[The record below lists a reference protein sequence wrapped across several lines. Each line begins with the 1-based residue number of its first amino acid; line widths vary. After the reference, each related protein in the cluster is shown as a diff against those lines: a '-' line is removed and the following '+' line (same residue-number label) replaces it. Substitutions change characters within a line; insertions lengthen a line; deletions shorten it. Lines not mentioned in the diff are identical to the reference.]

1 MPPME
6 PAQPFQT
13 APQLPEPGVS
23 QPPEAYWRSLLL
35 FNGYR
40 AAAAVLLLLAT
51 GIWGTTLQLGSRDLR
66 LFLIGAAGYAAFALA
81 MFVMIHTRQRFTWQ
95 LALQVGSD
103 IGFVI
108 LLMYASGGLSSGLG
122 LLLLTSLA
130 AAGLVTRGQLTL
142 FFAAIASI
150 AVLLEHTYEVLNF
163 SESGAQYAQAGLL
176 SVAYFAIAWLA
187 HTLAQRS
194 LASERLAAQREIDLA
209 NMAQV
214 NQLVIQ
220 DMEHGVIVVD
230 GEGIVRQ
237 ANSAAERMIDGLRG
251 GDVVALKDRAP
262 ALYARFDSW
271 LRDQQGRELPD
282 EFELGSSLRARLVP
296 VAPRRGAG
304 AVIFLEDLA
313 RIQAEARQIKLAAL
327 GRLTANIAHEIR
339 NPLGAISHAA
349 ELLQE
354 EPGVSTGA
362 QRLTAII
369 RDNTRRLD
377 RMINDVQTL
386 NRGERAQRER
396 FHLAPYLRAFI
407 EQLVATENLDTD
419 IFDLQLAVDPH
430 IMFDRDHLN
439 QVLWNLCYNA
449 LRHSCR
455 RPGSICLQ
463 VARAARGNAVRL
475 DVVDDGT
482 GVPPEFR
489 GNLFEPF
496 FTTSPGG
503 TGLGLYLAREI
514 CEANG
519 ALLEYVE
526 TTGGARFSMTCAAG

>member
-1 MPPME
+1 MISTE
-6 PAQPFQT
+6 QRIRYA
-13 APQLPEPGVS
+13 GS
-23 QPPEAYWRSLLL
+23 QQQVPDAYWRSLLL

-40 AAAAVLLLLAT
+40 AAAASLLLLAAVF
-51 GIWGTTLQLGSRDLR
+51 WGPTLQFGSRDMR
-66 LFLIGAAGYAAFALA
+66 LFIICAAGYVAFAIV
-81 MFVMIHTRQRFTWQ
+81 MFVVIRTRERFNWQ
-95 LALQVGSD
+95 LAIQVGGD
-103 IGFVI
+103 IGFVV
-108 LLMYASGGLSSGLG
+108 LLMYASSGLSSGLG

-150 AVLLEHTYEVLNF
+150 AILLEHTFEVLRF

-187 HTLAQRS
+187 HTLATRS
-194 LASERLAAQREIDLA
+194 LVSEQLAAQREIDLA
-209 NMAQV
+209 NLAQV

-230 GEGIVRQ
+230 GDGVVRQ
-237 ANSAAERMIDGLRG
+237 INSAAERMIGGLRG
-251 GDVVALKDRAP
+251 SGPVALKDHMP
-262 ALYARFDSW
+262 LLSSRFETW
-271 LRDQQGRELPD
+271 LRDQHGHDID
-282 EFELGSSLRARLVP
+282 EFEIGTGLRARLVP

-313 RIQAEARQIKLAAL
+313 RIRAEARQMKLAAL

-354 EPGVSTGA
+354 ESGVSAGA
-362 QRLTAII
+362 RRLTAII

-377 RMINDVQTL
+377 RMVNDVQAL
-386 NRGERAQRER
+386 NRGERAKRER
-396 FHLAPYLRAFI
+396 FNLATYLHNFV
-407 EQLVATENLDTD
+407 EQFVATEKLAPG
-419 IFDLQLAVDPH
+419 IIELQMALEPH
-430 IMFDRDHLN
+430 VLFDRDHLN
-439 QVLWNLCYNA
+439 QVLWNLCQNA
-449 LRHSCR
+449 LRHSR
-455 RPGSICLQ
+455 RVPGSIRLL
-463 VARAARGNAVRL
+463 VDRTARGNAVRL
-475 DVVDDGT
+475 EVVDDGP
-482 GVPPEFR
+482 GMPPESR
-489 GNLFEPF
+489 SKLFEPF

-519 ALLEYVE
+519 ASLEYVE
-526 TTGGARFSMTCAAG
+526 AAGGARFAVTCAAG

>member
-1 MPPME
+1 ME
-6 PAQPFQT
+6 SAAQT
-13 APQLPEPGVS
+13 LTPEQQAGEPDHNNRTS
-23 QPPEAYWRSLLL
+23 DAYWRSLLL

-40 AAAAVLLLLAT
+40 IAAASLLLLAV
-51 GIWGTTLQLGSRDLR
+51 GFWGATLQFGSRDMR
-66 LFLIGAAGYAAFALA
+66 LFLIGSASYVGFALA
-81 MFVMIHTRQRFTWQ
+81 MFVMIRIRERFIWQ
-95 LALQVGSD
+95 LAIQVGGD
-103 IGFVI
+103 IGFVV

-150 AVLLEHTYEVLNF
+150 AVLLEHTYEVLRF

-187 HTLAQRS
+187 HTLAKRS

-209 NMAQV
+209 NLAQV

-220 DMEHGVIVVD
+220 DMEHGVIVAD
-230 GEGIVRQ
+230 GDGVVRQ
-237 ANSAAERMIDGLRG
+237 VNTAAERMIDGLRG
-251 GDVVALKDRAP
+251 GGVINLKDRVP
-262 ALYARFDSW
+262 ALYSRFEAW
-271 LRDQQGRELPD
+271 LRDQQGSEAPD
-282 EFELGSSLRARLVP
+282 AFKIGTNLRARLVP
-296 VAPRRGAG
+296 VALRRGAG

-313 RIQAEARQIKLAAL
+313 RIQAEARQMKLAAL

-354 EPGVSTGA
+354 ESGVSAGA
-362 QRLTAII
+362 QRLTTII

-386 NRGERAQRER
+386 NRGEGAKRER
-396 FHLAPYLRAFI
+396 FHLTAYLRAFV
-407 EQLVATENLDTD
+407 EQFVATEK
-419 IFDLQLAVDPH
+419 LAADVIELHLAIDPYV
-430 IMFDRDHLN
+430 MFDRDHLN
-439 QVLWNLCYNA
+439 QVLWNLCHNA
-449 LRHSCR
+449 LRHSR
-455 RPGSICLQ
+455 RRAGSIRLQ
-463 VARAARGNAVRL
+463 VGRAARGHAVRL
-475 DVVDDGT
+475 DVIDDGT
-482 GVPPEFR
+482 GVPPESR

-519 ALLEYVE
+519 AVLEYVE
-526 TTGGARFSMTCAAG
+526 TTGGARFSVTCVAG

>member
-1 MPPME
+1 MITTE
-6 PAQPFQT
+6 QPTQ
-13 APQLPEPGVS
+13 PEFRDAEGVRRI
-23 QPPEAYWRSLLL
+23 PDTYWRSLQL

-40 AAAAVLLLLAT
+40 TAAALLLLLA
-51 GIWGTTLQLGSRDLR
+51 GGFWGGTLQFGSRDMR
-66 LFLIGAAGYAAFALA
+66 LFLIGAASYAAFALA
-81 MFVMIHTRQRFTWQ
+81 MFVVIRTRERFTWQ
-95 LALQVGSD
+95 LAIQVGGD
-103 IGFVI
+103 IGFVV

-130 AAGLVTRGQLTL
+130 AAGLVSRGQLTL
-142 FFAAIASI
+142 FFAAIATI
-150 AVLLEHTYEVLNF
+150 AVLLEHTYEVLQF

-176 SVAYFAIAWLA
+176 SIAYFAIAWLA
-187 HTLAQRS
+187 HTLATRS
-194 LASERLAAQREIDLA
+194 LASEQLAAQREIDLA

-237 ANSAAERMIDGLRG
+237 VNTAAERMIGGLRG
-251 GDVVALKDRAP
+251 GGVIALKDRAP
-262 ALYARFDSW
+262 ALHARVETW
-271 LRDQQGRELPD
+271 LRDQQGRETPD
-282 EFELGSSLRARLVP
+282 AFELGPHLRARLVP
-296 VAPRRGAG
+296 VAARRGAG

-313 RIQAEARQIKLAAL
+313 RIQAEARQLKLAAL

-354 EPGVSTGA
+354 EPEVSAGA
-362 QRLTAII
+362 QRLTTII

-386 NRGERAQRER
+386 NRGERAVRER
-396 FHLAPYLRAFI
+396 FHLATYLRTFT
-407 EQLVATENLDTD
+407 EQFVATEKLAADVIELHLGTD
-419 IFDLQLAVDPH
+419 PY

-439 QVLWNLCYNA
+439 QVLWNLCQNA
-449 LRHSCR
+449 LRHSHR
-455 RPGSICLQ
+455 NPGSISL
-463 VARAARGNAVRL
+463 VVGRASRGNAVRL
-475 DVVDDGT
+475 DVVNDGP
-482 GVPPEFR
+482 GLPPESR
-489 GNLFEPF
+489 SKLFEPF

-519 ALLEYVE
+519 AMLEYVDS
-526 TTGGARFSMTCAAG
+526 TSGARFSVTCAAG

>member
-1 MPPME
+1 ME
-6 PAQPFQT
+6 TTAQPLQT
-13 APQLPEPGVS
+13 ETRLLESGITRIPET
-23 QPPEAYWRSLLL
+23 YWRSLQL

-40 AAAAVLLLLAT
+40 AAEAILLLLAT
-51 GIWGTTLQLGSRDLR
+51 SIWGATLQLGSRDLR
-66 LFLIGAAGYAAFALA
+66 LFLIGAAVYAVFALA
-81 MFVMIHTRQRFTWQ
+81 MFALIHTRQRFTWQ
-95 LALQVGSD
+95 LALQVGGD
-103 IGFVI
+103 IGFVV

-150 AVLLEHTYEVLNF
+150 AVLLEHTYEVLSF
-163 SESGAQYAQAGLL
+163 SESGGQYAQVGLL

-194 LASERLAAQREIDLA
+194 LASERLAAQREIDLE

-237 ANSAAERMIDGLRG
+237 ANSAAERMIGGLRS
-251 GDVVALKDRAP
+251 GDIIALKDRVP
-262 ALYARFDSW
+262 ALYVRFDSW
-271 LRDQQGRELPD
+271 LRDQQGRETPD
-282 EFELGSSLRARLVP
+282 VFELGSNLRARLVP

-354 EPGVSTGA
+354 ESGVSTGA
-362 QRLTAII
+362 QRLTTII

-396 FHLAPYLRAFI
+396 FHLAAYLRAFI
-407 EQLVATENLDTD
+407 EQFVATENLDAD
-419 IFDLQLAVDPH
+419 IFDLQLAMDPH

-449 LRHSCR
+449 LRHSR
-455 RPGSICLQ
+455 RKPGSILLQ
-463 VARAARGNAVRL
+463 VARGARGNTVKL
-475 DVVDDGT
+475 DVVDDGA
-482 GVPPEFR
+482 GVPLESR

-519 ALLEYVE
+519 AVLEYVE